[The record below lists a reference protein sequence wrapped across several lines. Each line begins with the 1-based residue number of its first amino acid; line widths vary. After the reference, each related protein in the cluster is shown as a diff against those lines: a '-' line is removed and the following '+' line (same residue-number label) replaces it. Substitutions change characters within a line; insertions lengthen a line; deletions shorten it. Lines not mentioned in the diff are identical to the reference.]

1 MLYVKMAPDLA
12 DEMQLQMDLPTIVQT
27 KAEMAILDIVLFY
40 TMIIKKLLL
49 LVVDEA
55 ALLGTGPTLQ
65 VGVKAEAPATML
77 NILLAAER

>member
-1 MLYVKMAPDLA
+1 MAQDLA

-55 ALLGTGPTLQ
+55 ALPGTEPTLQ
-65 VGVKAEAPATML
+65 VAAMAAAQATML
-77 NILLAAER
+77 NILPAAER

>member
-1 MLYVKMAPDLA
+1 
-12 DEMQLQMDLPTIVQT
+12 MQLLMGLLTIAQT

-55 ALLGTGPTLQ
+55 ALPDTEPTLQ
-65 VGVKAEAPATML
+65 AVAKAEAPATML

>member
-1 MLYVKMAPDLA
+1 MVPDLA

-49 LVVDEA
+49 LVVEAA
-55 ALLGTGPTLQ
+55 ALLGTGLTLQ
-65 VGVKAEAPATML
+65 AVAKAEAQATML
-77 NILLAAER
+77 NILLAVEI